1 MGQEG
6 FAKAVLSRRRKE
18 CEPKCRVHGSPA
30 VEDEMSTT
38 HAGEFELSLERQS
51 GYAFEITFDKD
62 HYPTLRVDEPA
73 PLGEDSGP
81 NPSRL
86 LAASVANCLAASL
99 LFCMQKR
106 GHKAAGMS
114 AKVKVVLGRNEE
126 RRLRIDHMDVTLH
139 PTLGAGDGDGA
150 LGACL
155 DQFEDFC
162 VVTQSVRS
170 GLDVRVKVEPT

>member
-1 MGQEG
+1 
-6 FAKAVLSRRRKE
+6 
-18 CEPKCRVHGSPA
+18 
-30 VEDEMSTT
+30 MSTT